1 MLLDIDCMNSLTAI
15 AHKKGFSIEATATI
29 SDAMAVMLG
38 NKDGSVVLLDSGRPV
53 GVVTEALL
61 LTLFEEGSDLTQSIR
76 PIASSPVITAHEK
89 RPMEAAFDLII
100 TNNIRRLVL
109 VDDTGMYCGMV
120 LQEDLLSFLD
130 KDVYKIDLKVVDILA
145 SDTRVIS
152 VATETNLYDV
162 LVLMRRAKVGSV
174 IITDALGKDVGI
186 VTEKDILSAGYH
198 GIDLDEAVETL
209 MSSPVLSVFTEDTI
223 TEAIALMR
231 TTGIRRVL
239 VREPNGNMRALLTN
253 RDIFKHVKGNVTRM
267 LEIKLRHAKEIMDLL
282 PEPIIEIFDGVD
294 QQVIHWINRKARE
307 HFGEKLLE
315 QSPEVLLGNRWKSL
329 YTALEKNGQI
339 ESFSVI
345 VNGRNFEFSGTLSK
359 NINSRYIKLIAKD
372 VTEHEMMKQQ
382 LQDEIR
388 EEILLRQDQE
398 YLLMQQSRLA
408 SMGEMIG
415 HIAHQWRQPLA
426 QLGGI
431 FMNLESAYAF
441 DELDETYLQKKIMNG
456 NETIKYMS
464 ETIDDFRLF
473 FTPNE
478 NVERFDIVLVLQQ
491 AINIVSAGLDYN
503 HIDVK
508 IDANPEEF
516 FAKASASEFAQ
527 VILNLLIN
535 AKDALAEIT
544 DTDRHIDISLAK
556 VADEIVLRFCDN
568 GGGIDVTI
576 LSDIFKPYVSTKH
589 NKGGTGMGLYMSHL
603 IMEQKMKGSLYAQNE
618 KNGACFILSFPS
630 A

>member
-1 MLLDIDCMNSLTAI
+1 MSNLTSI
-15 AHKKGFSIEATATI
+15 AHKQGFSIEVTATI
-29 SDAMAVMLG
+29 GAAMAVMLG
-38 NKDGSVVLLDSGRPV
+38 NKDGSVVLVDSGRPV
-53 GVVTEALL
+53 AVVTEGLL
-61 LTLFEEGSDLTQSIR
+61 LTLFEEGADLTQPVR
-76 PIASSPVITAHEK
+76 PIASSPVITAHEN

-109 VDDTGMYCGMV
+109 VDDHGMYCGMV
-120 LQEDLLSFLD
+120 LQEDLLGFLD
-130 KDVYKIDLKVVDILA
+130 KDVYKVDLKVADLLEP
-145 SDTRVIS
+145 DTRVIS
-152 VATETNLYDV
+152 VASETNLYDV

-174 IITDALGKDVGI
+174 IVTDALGKAVGI
-186 VTEKDILSAGYH
+186 VTEKDILTAGYH
-198 GIDLDEAVETL
+198 KIDFDQAVETL
-209 MSSPVLSVFTEDTI
+209 MSSPVLSVFTEDAI

-231 TTGIRRVL
+231 TTDIRRVL
-239 VREPNGNMRALLTN
+239 VREPNGSMRALLTN
-253 RDIFKHVKGNVTRM
+253 RDIFKHVKGNVARM

-282 PEPIIEIFDGVD
+282 PEPIIEIFDDVD
-294 QQVIHWINRKARE
+294 QQIIHWINRKARE
-307 HFGEKLLE
+307 HFGEELLE
-315 QSPEVLLGNRWKSL
+315 QSPEVLLGEHWKSL
-329 YTALEKNGQI
+329 YAILVKNGKI
-339 ESFSVI
+339 EYFPAV

-372 VTEHEMMKQQ
+372 VTEHEMTKQQ

-388 EEILLRQDQE
+388 EEIRLRQDQE
-398 YLLMQQSRLA
+398 YLMMQQSRLA

-431 FMNLESAYAF
+431 FMNLESAHAF
-441 DELDETYLQKKIMNG
+441 NELDETYLKKKLMSG

-464 ETIDDFRLF
+464 QTIDDFRLF

-478 NVERFDIVLVLQQ
+478 SMERFDIVLVLQQ
-491 AINIVSAGLDYN
+491 AINIVSAGLDYH

-508 IDANPEEF
+508 INANADVF

-535 AKDALAEIT
+535 AKDALSEIT
-544 DTDRHIDISLAK
+544 DTNRYIDISLSK
-556 VADEIVLRFCDN
+556 VEDKIVIRFCDN
-568 GGGIDVTI
+568 GGGIDAAI

-589 NKGGTGMGLYMSHL
+589 QKGGTGMGLYISHL
-603 IMEQKMKGSLYAQNE
+603 IMEQKMKGNLYAKNE
-618 KNGACFILSFPS
+618 NNGACFTLSFPS